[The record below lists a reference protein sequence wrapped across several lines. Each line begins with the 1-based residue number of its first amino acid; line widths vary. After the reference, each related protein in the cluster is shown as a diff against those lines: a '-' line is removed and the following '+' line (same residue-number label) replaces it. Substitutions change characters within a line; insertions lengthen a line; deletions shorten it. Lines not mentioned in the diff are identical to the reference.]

1 VVTGHQADPGS
12 LTAIRD
18 LTLRID
24 GGRAPTAESVAELA
38 ALCSRVEDRSATRPE
53 TEVCALLQV
62 AGVPGP
68 GWSDSLSVA
77 LVSKWERELRRLER
91 LPAVTIAVA
100 DGDCGGPALDALLAA
115 DYRIMPAGARLVMPV
130 VAGVTWPGMAL
141 YRLARQAARAPLA
154 RRALLFGTPI
164 GATEAQAMGII
175 DDVAANASLA
185 LEEAIVVARAAP
197 GAELAIRRQL
207 MLEAMTTTFEDAL
220 GTHLAACDRA
230 LRSVPTGAA

>member
-1 VVTGHQADPGS
+1 MVTGHRADPRDLG
-12 LTAIRD
+12 AIRD

-24 GGRAPTAESVAELA
+24 GSRAPTAESVAELA
-38 ALCSRVEDRSATRPE
+38 ALCSQAEDGSTNRLGA
-53 TEVCALLQV
+53 EVCVILQV

-68 GWSDSLSVA
+68 GWSDNLSVA

-100 DGDCGGPALDALLAA
+100 DDDCGGPALDALLVA
-115 DYRIMPAGARLVMPV
+115 DYRIMPAGTRLVMPV

-141 YRLARQAARAPLA
+141 YRLARQAGRAALA

-164 GATEAQAMGII
+164 GAAEAQAMGII
-175 DDVAANASLA
+175 DDVAANAALA
-185 LEEAIVVARAAP
+185 LEEAIVVAREAP

-207 MLEAMTTTFEDAL
+207 MLEAMTTTFDDAL
-220 GTHLAACDRA
+220 GAHLAACDRA
-230 LRSVPTGAA
+230 LRSAATGAA

>member
-1 VVTGHQADPGS
+1 MVTEHRADPES
-12 LTAIRD
+12 LSVIGD

-24 GGRAPTAESVAELA
+24 GSRAPTAESVAELA
-38 ALCSRVEDRSATRPE
+38 ALCSRVEDGSASRPG
-53 TEVCALLQV
+53 TEACALLQV

-68 GWSDSLSVA
+68 GWSDNLSVA
-77 LVSKWERELRRLER
+77 LVRKWERELRRLER

-100 DGDCGGPALDALLAA
+100 DDDCGGPALEALLAA
-115 DYRIMPAGARLVMPV
+115 DYRIMPAGTRLVMPV

-154 RRALLFGTPI
+154 RQAVLFGTPI
-164 GATEAQAMGII
+164 GATEAHAMGII
-175 DDVAANASLA
+175 DDVAANAALA

-230 LRSVPTGAA
+230 LRSVATGVA

>member
-1 VVTGHQADPGS
+1 MVTGHPADAES
-12 LTAIRD
+12 LEALRD

-38 ALCSRVEDRSATRPE
+38 ALCSRAEDSSANRLE
-53 TEVCALLQV
+53 TEACVILRV
-62 AGVPGP
+62 SGVPGP
-68 GWSDSLSVA
+68 GWSDRLSLP

-100 DGDCGGPALDALLAA
+100 DDDCGGPALDALLVA
-115 DYRIMPAGARLVMPV
+115 DYRIMPAGTRLVLPV

-141 YRLARQAARAPLA
+141 YRLARQAARAALA

-164 GATEAQAMGII
+164 GAAEAQVMGII
-175 DDVAANASLA
+175 DDVAANAALA
-185 LEEAIVVARAAP
+185 LEEAIAVARAAP

-207 MLEAMTTTFEDAL
+207 MLEAMTTTFDDAL
-220 GTHLAACDRA
+220 GAHLAACDRA
-230 LRSVPTGAA
+230 LRSVAAGVA